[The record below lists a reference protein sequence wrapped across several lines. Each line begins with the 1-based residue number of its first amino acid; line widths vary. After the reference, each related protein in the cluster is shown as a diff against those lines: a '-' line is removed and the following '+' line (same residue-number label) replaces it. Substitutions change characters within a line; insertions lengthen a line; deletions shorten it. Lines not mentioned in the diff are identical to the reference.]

1 MTRVNVIN
9 PSELTNKHLV
19 AELYEIT
26 RVFGLVRKAKARGIN
41 KYNIKEKLK
50 VPEHYTMGTG
60 HVLFFYT
67 RLGYV
72 ADRYEGLVREAKLR
86 NFKVNQIA
94 RESLLEGIDSFWIG
108 GYAPTPE
115 AIEINRQRIA
125 ERLK

>member
-1 MTRVNVIN
+1 MTRVNIIH

-19 AELYEIT
+19 GELHEIT

-41 KYNIKEKLK
+41 KYNIHTKLK

-72 ADRYEGLVREAKLR
+72 ADRYEGLVKEAKLR

-108 GYAPTPE
+108 DYAPTPE
-115 AIEINRQRIA
+115 AIEINRKRIE

>member
-1 MTRVNVIN
+1 MTRINVVS

-19 AELYEIT
+19 AELHEVT

-41 KYNIKEKLK
+41 KYNIDTKLK
-50 VPEHYTMGTG
+50 IPTSYTMGTG
-60 HVLFFYT
+60 HVYFFYT

-94 RESLLEGIDSFWIG
+94 RESLLEGIDSFWVG
-108 GYAPTPE
+108 DYAPTPE
-115 AIEINRQRIA
+115 AIEINRKRIE

>member
-1 MTRVNVIN
+1 MTRINVVE
-9 PSELTNKHLV
+9 PKELNNKMLMG
-19 AELYEIT
+19 ELHEIV
-26 RVFGLVRKAKARGIN
+26 RVFGLVRKAKSRGIN
-41 KYNIKEKLK
+41 KYNIHNKLK

-72 ADRYEGLVREAKLR
+72 ADRYEGLIREAKLR
-86 NFKVNQIA
+86 NFKVNPIA

-108 GYAPTPE
+108 DYAPTPE